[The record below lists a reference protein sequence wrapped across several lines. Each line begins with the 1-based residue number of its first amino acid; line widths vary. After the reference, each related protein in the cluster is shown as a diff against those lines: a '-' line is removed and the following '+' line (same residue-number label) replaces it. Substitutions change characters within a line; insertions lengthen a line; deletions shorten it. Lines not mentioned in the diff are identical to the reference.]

1 MSLFVLDMKNH
12 ICPSVEV
19 ANGLGLPCSLKEE
32 KRGIAM
38 EVKPSEGHGVVRP
51 LSSPSKY

>member
-1 MSLFVLDMKNH
+1 MTLFVLDMKNH

-38 EVKPSEGHGVVRP
+38 EVKAQ
-51 LSSPSKY
+51 